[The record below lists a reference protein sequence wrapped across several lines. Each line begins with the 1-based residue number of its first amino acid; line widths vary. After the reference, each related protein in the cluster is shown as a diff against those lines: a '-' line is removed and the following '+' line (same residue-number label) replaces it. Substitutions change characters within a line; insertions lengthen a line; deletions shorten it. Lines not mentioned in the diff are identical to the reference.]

1 MSTWALPH
9 LGLLLSERKEIIEI
23 NYAKTKQ
30 RKKQNQEKKLKKK
43 CSFQFTIRKP
53 ASYDSI
59 NHLEKSP
66 PQILSNFHETHILSG
81 FLETSDTSMK

>member
-9 LGLLLSERKEIIEI
+9 LLGLLLSKRKEIIEI

-30 RKKQNQEKKLKKK
+30 RKKTKPSEKK
-43 CSFQFTIRKP
+43 CSFQFTIRTP

-66 PQILSNFHETHILSG
+66 LQILSNFRETHILSG